1 MNNWKIIIKNK
12 ALDEKTYRVAKPK
25 LLKLLK
31 SMSFGID
38 IETVVKVVIVDRI
51 PTDPKADP
59 KDDAG
64 ASMRPYQNSFLIEV
78 NAEAV
83 RNLANNDYG
92 IQMELYHEFAHIY
105 DLVETARIGGYDNRN
120 DAKTKKEQ
128 LTKLGFEYWT
138 EFFAYNL
145 TFRDLKISFAPSEYE
160 LYLRYCKID
169 TLNDKYIDTG
179 NKKYIKLLSYA
190 IFQFVY
196 HSAEFLAG
204 YTMGKAKE
212 SKLSRSITKRKEF
225 EQFAKFLSTMSK
237 YSVKTA
243 NKNHKNIRHLLYKMG
258 KYIYKKLYKKYR
270 FVLASVWKHT
280 FLIVLIANYGSDYFI
295 NFVCKFI
302 LVNWDFA

>member
-1 MNNWKIIIKNK
+1 M
-12 ALDEKTYRVAKPK
+12 TYRAAKPK

-31 SMSFGID
+31 FMSVGID

-51 PTDPKADP
+51 PTDLKADP

-83 RNLANNDYG
+83 KDLANDDYE
-92 IQMELYHEFAHIY
+92 IQIELYHEFAHIY
-105 DLVETARIGGYDNRN
+105 DLIETARIGGYDNR
-120 DAKTKKEQ
+120 KEVISKREK
-128 LTKLGFEYWT
+128 LTKLDFEYWT

-145 TFRDLKISFAPSEYE
+145 TFRELQISLARSEYE

-179 NKKYIKLLSYA
+179 NEKYAKFLSYA

-204 YTMGKAKE
+204 YTMGK
-212 SKLSRSITKRKEF
+212 TK
-225 EQFAKFLSTMSK
+225 
-237 YSVKTA
+237 
-243 NKNHKNIRHLLYKMG
+243 
-258 KYIYKKLYKKYR
+258 
-270 FVLASVWKHT
+270 
-280 FLIVLIANYGSDYFI
+280 
-295 NFVCKFI
+295 
-302 LVNWDFA
+302 

>member
-1 MNNWKIIIKNK
+1 M
-12 ALDEKTYRVAKPK
+12 LV
-25 LLKLLK
+25 
-31 SMSFGID
+31 GID

-51 PTDPKADP
+51 PTDPKTDP

-83 RNLANNDYG
+83 KDLANDDYG
-92 IQMELYHEFAHIY
+92 IQIELYHEFAHIY
-105 DLVETARIGGYDNRN
+105 DLIETARIGGYDNR
-120 DAKTKKEQ
+120 KEVISKREKF
-128 LTKLGFEYWT
+128 TKLGFEYWT
-138 EFFAYNL
+138 EFFAYNF

-179 NKKYIKLLSYA
+179 NKKYIKLLNCA
-190 IFQFVY
+190 IFQFAY

-204 YTMGKAKE
+204 YTMGKTKE

-225 EQFAKFLSTMSK
+225 ERFAKFLSVMSK

-258 KYIYKKLYKKYR
+258 KYIYKKLYKKYG
-270 FVLASVWKHT
+270 FVLGSV
-280 FLIVLIANYGSDYFI
+280 
-295 NFVCKFI
+295 
-302 LVNWDFA
+302 

>member
-1 MNNWKIIIKNK
+1 MNNWKNIIKNK
-12 ALDEKTYRVAKPK
+12 TLDEKTYRVAKPK

-31 SMSFGID
+31 FMSVGID
-38 IETVVKVVIVDRI
+38 IETIVKVVIVDRI
-51 PTDPKADP
+51 PTYPKADP

-83 RNLANNDYG
+83 KDLANDDYG
-92 IQMELYHEFAHIY
+92 IQIELYHEFAHIY
-105 DLVETARIGGYDNRN
+105 DLIETARIGGYDNRN
-120 DAKTKKEQ
+120 IAKTRKEQ
-128 LTKLGFEYWT
+128 LTKLGFQYWT

-145 TFRDLKISFAPSEYE
+145 TFKELQISLARSEYE

-179 NKKYIKLLSYA
+179 NEKYAKFLSYA

-204 YTMGKAKE
+204 YNTGVVKK
-212 SKLSRSITKRKEF
+212 SKLSRSVTKRKEF

-258 KYIYKKLYKKYR
+258 KYIYRKLYKKYG
-270 FVLASVWKHT
+270 FVLGSV
-280 FLIVLIANYGSDYFI
+280 
-295 NFVCKFI
+295 
-302 LVNWDFA
+302 